1 MQMQR
6 PNITQMFS
14 FHFCNGRNL
23 SLYALQDISCKNIK
37 EEHTL
42 LSDLVMKSNMEIGTE
57 ITNKLKSNHMSLLYA
72 FLVDLSKLSLA
83 FFLSKLSLFKMVL
96 LILSLFCF
104 PKITL
109 IINQQ
114 ITSLYI
120 TMHKQNILQEYIAV
134 VNPIDLVCYQ
144 IMGTNTT
151 LNFG

>member
-1 MQMQR
+1 
-6 PNITQMFS
+6 MFS

-109 IINQQ
+109 IIN
-114 ITSLYI
+114 
-120 TMHKQNILQEYIAV
+120 
-134 VNPIDLVCYQ
+134 
-144 IMGTNTT
+144 
-151 LNFG
+151 